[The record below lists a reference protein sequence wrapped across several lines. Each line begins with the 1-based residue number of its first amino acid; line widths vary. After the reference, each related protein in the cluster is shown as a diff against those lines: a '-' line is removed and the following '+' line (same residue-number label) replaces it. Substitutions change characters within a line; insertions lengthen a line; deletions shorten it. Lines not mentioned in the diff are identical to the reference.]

1 MIKVRFQ
8 PSGLFVLAQPGQSL
22 FELARAAGVPVS
34 TACVGKGTCGLC
46 RVRVRHGED
55 LLTPLTDADRKHLG
69 NVYFLTKTRLSC
81 QARLVAPDARPV
93 APGEAAVPPSAWVEV
108 EVPASP
114 GSRPGVPPDRRPR

>member
-8 PSGLFVLAQPGQSL
+8 PTGQLVLAQPGQSL
-22 FELARAAGVPVS
+22 FEVARASGVPVS

-46 RVRVRHGED
+46 RVKVRHGED
-55 LLTPLTDADRKHLG
+55 LLSPLTDADRKHLG

-81 QARLVAPDARPV
+81 QARIVAPAGDA
-93 APGEAAVPPSAWVEV
+93 PPASAWVEV

-114 GSRPGVPPDRRPR
+114 GSRPGLPPERPPR

>member
-8 PSGLFVLAQPGQSL
+8 PGGQFVLAQPGQSL

-46 RVRVRHGED
+46 RVKVRHGED
-55 LLTPLTDADRKHLG
+55 LLSPLTEADRKHLG

-81 QARLVAPDARPV
+81 QARLVAAPDGGAS
-93 APGEAAVPPSAWVEV
+93 ASAWVEV

-114 GSRPGVPPDRRPR
+114 GSRPVPPPERPPR

>member
-46 RVRVRHGED
+46 RVKVRHGED

-81 QARLVAPDARPV
+81 QARLVAPEGRTTAPAEGDAP
-93 APGEAAVPPSAWVEV
+93 ASAWVEV

-114 GSRPGVPPDRRPR
+114 GSRPGAPPQRPPR